1 MINQPAIQKL
11 KLKRFLVL
19 PSTLIETG
27 YLSNKNEREKL
38 SSQKYQE
45 KLAEALGEA
54 INTYLKESSQKLNK

>member
-1 MINQPAIQKL
+1 M
-11 KLKRFLVL
+11 
-19 PSTLIETG
+19 STLKDGLFLAAKRMSTDRE
-27 YLSNKNEREKL
+27 NEREKL